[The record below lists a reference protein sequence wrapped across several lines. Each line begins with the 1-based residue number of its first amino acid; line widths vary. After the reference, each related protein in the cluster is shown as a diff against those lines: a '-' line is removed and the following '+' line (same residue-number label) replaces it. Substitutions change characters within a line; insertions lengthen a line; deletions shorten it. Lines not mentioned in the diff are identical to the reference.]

1 MVAEYAIL
9 RVQYFTSLRHSS
21 ANWFRRSDNTDV
33 IHLQSM
39 RNITLHPARVN
50 EWRNCWL
57 RWPRSKQ
64 ALASVLL
71 WASRADATRITF
83 DPNRDSPLVYSNAS
97 LDCIETE
104 VPAPPDQV
112 AQTLL
117 QYLRDIAT
125 GDRFFGMLRSG
136 AKFDGDS
143 VTVVINCLL
152 YTSPSPRDRG

>member
-1 MVAEYAIL
+1 M
-9 RVQYFTSLRHSS
+9 
-21 ANWFRRSDNTDV
+21 
-33 IHLQSM
+33 
-39 RNITLHPARVN
+39 
-50 EWRNCWL
+50 
-57 RWPRSKQ
+57 
-64 ALASVLL
+64 LASVLL

-112 AQTLL
+112 AQTFL

-143 VTVVINCLL
+143 VTVVINVPDVETPTVHRWILTVNEFTATFKQEL
-152 YTSPSPRDRG
+152 DRTQMCFDCENGG